1 MSRMVVWALPPGQ
14 DEYESGRENGESRC
28 WNENW
33 ETSCVDA
40 SSNGHERSVSTLRPM
55 R

>member
-1 MSRMVVWALPPGQ
+1 MVVWALPPGQ
-14 DEYESGRENGESRC
+14 DEYESGRDKGESRC
-28 WNENW
+28 LER
-33 ETSCVDA
+33 ELGDQCVDA